1 MMVYPCEHC
10 TEPCGFLKPGEFCN
24 QLSN

>member
-1 MMVYPCEHC
+1 MLVYPCEHG

-24 QLSN
+24 